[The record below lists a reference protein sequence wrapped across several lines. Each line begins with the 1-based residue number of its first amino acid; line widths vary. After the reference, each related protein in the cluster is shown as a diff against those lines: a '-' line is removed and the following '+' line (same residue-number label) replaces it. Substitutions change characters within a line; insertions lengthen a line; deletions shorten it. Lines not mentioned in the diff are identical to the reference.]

1 MRSALIVADYSHHH
15 SHWLSKTSLSEWLI
29 EENIP
34 ALYGIDTRMLTKKLR
49 DGGASLATVTFNET
63 TMAPKT
69 TKTTTTTTTTMTTTA
84 TCLSLTEFDDY
95 CGRQMPDSRQSA
107 P

>member
-63 TMAPKT
+63 TID
-69 TKTTTTTTTTMTTTA
+69 
-84 TCLSLTEFDDY
+84 FDD
-95 CGRQMPDSRQSA
+95 PNSRNLVAEVSCTE
-107 P
+107 PKV